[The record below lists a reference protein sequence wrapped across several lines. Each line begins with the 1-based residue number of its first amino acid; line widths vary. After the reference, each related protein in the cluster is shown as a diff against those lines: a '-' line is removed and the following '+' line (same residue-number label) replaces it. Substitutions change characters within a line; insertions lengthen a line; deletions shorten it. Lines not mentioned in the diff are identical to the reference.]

1 MTDVSPSDNKVD
13 TFLSSLSQLSQEKLR
28 EDQERQQRLQRNIDE
43 LQLRLRSNSPIKSS
57 MSSSNV
63 SLGKSHYGY
72 NIPDLKFNRSKM
84 AEKEVPKQEEQG
96 GEEDGP
102 ALPKRPAKYDTDDKA
117 PPPLPR
123 RKYKEQ
129 KQEDE
134 EDDAPALPKRKTAK
148 EEEDAPAMP
157 RRKNQVEEIN
167 LLNPVARK
175 SSFPMPKQTPAKPA
189 KPTSVKPELET
200 ARPTV
205 GQHRSFRDIENLIKS
220 GDTTQKTTPT
230 PIPAS
235 TPASASA
242 STSSL
247 TKQAPPPR
255 PRPRPPPKNLLEPI
269 KVQQPAAPSTPV
281 KPVKSDWLTSL
292 ASAKTTTSTPQSPE
306 SRNGNKSPVM
316 VKPKEKG
323 GIEDEEAE
331 FILKFKELKATK
343 KKPLLPTPKP
353 VEKPVPAIPPV
364 KKSIEKPLKPVSLN
378 EKKGIKDAKV
388 FETKEEAEFKSKF
401 EKLKTGPVPPRKPKT
416 LSSFNEPPPE
426 FQNKFNK
433 IAAKSPQKLQRPA
446 TTGSL
451 GNYKDKDTAELRSQ
465 LEKLVSARNKAGPI
479 ASPTKDVGV
488 PKEVAAKKADTQSS
502 DEKLVHPTKAR
513 TKGPKRRLP
522 KTMLKGGEGETE
534 KKKTEVV
541 QPKTEPVPEIKT
553 KKVGPPVKKHTK
565 PKEIGELKPSSRV
578 NGDFFI

>member
-1 MTDVSPSDNKVD
+1 
-13 TFLSSLSQLSQEKLR
+13 
-28 EDQERQQRLQRNIDE
+28 
-43 LQLRLRSNSPIKSS
+43 
-57 MSSSNV
+57 
-63 SLGKSHYGY
+63 
-72 NIPDLKFNRSKM
+72 
-84 AEKEVPKQEEQG
+84 
-96 GEEDGP
+96 
-102 ALPKRPAKYDTDDKA
+102 
-117 PPPLPR
+117 
-123 RKYKEQ
+123 
-129 KQEDE
+129 
-134 EDDAPALPKRKTAK
+134 
-148 EEEDAPAMP
+148 
-157 RRKNQVEEIN
+157 
-167 LLNPVARK
+167 
-175 SSFPMPKQTPAKPA
+175 
-189 KPTSVKPELET
+189 
-200 ARPTV
+200 
-205 GQHRSFRDIENLIKS
+205 
-220 GDTTQKTTPT
+220 
-230 PIPAS
+230 
-235 TPASASA
+235 
-242 STSSL
+242 
-247 TKQAPPPR
+247 
-255 PRPRPPPKNLLEPI
+255 
-269 KVQQPAAPSTPV
+269 
-281 KPVKSDWLTSL
+281 
-292 ASAKTTTSTPQSPE
+292 
-306 SRNGNKSPVM
+306 M
-316 VKPKEKG
+316 VKPKEKS

-378 EKKGIKDAKV
+378 EKKAIKDSKV

-541 QPKTEPVPEIKT
+541 QPTAEPVPEIKT
-553 KKVGPPVKKHTK
+553 RKVGPPVKKHTK

>member
-1 MTDVSPSDNKVD
+1 
-13 TFLSSLSQLSQEKLR
+13 
-28 EDQERQQRLQRNIDE
+28 
-43 LQLRLRSNSPIKSS
+43 
-57 MSSSNV
+57 
-63 SLGKSHYGY
+63 
-72 NIPDLKFNRSKM
+72 
-84 AEKEVPKQEEQG
+84 
-96 GEEDGP
+96 
-102 ALPKRPAKYDTDDKA
+102 
-117 PPPLPR
+117 
-123 RKYKEQ
+123 
-129 KQEDE
+129 
-134 EDDAPALPKRKTAK
+134 
-148 EEEDAPAMP
+148 
-157 RRKNQVEEIN
+157 
-167 LLNPVARK
+167 
-175 SSFPMPKQTPAKPA
+175 
-189 KPTSVKPELET
+189 
-200 ARPTV
+200 
-205 GQHRSFRDIENLIKS
+205 
-220 GDTTQKTTPT
+220 
-230 PIPAS
+230 
-235 TPASASA
+235 
-242 STSSL
+242 
-247 TKQAPPPR
+247 
-255 PRPRPPPKNLLEPI
+255 
-269 KVQQPAAPSTPV
+269 
-281 KPVKSDWLTSL
+281 
-292 ASAKTTTSTPQSPE
+292 
-306 SRNGNKSPVM
+306 M
-316 VKPKEKG
+316 VKPKEKS

-353 VEKPVPAIPPV
+353 AEKPVPAIPPV
-364 KKSIEKPLKPVSLN
+364 KKCIEKPLKPVSLN
-378 EKKGIKDAKV
+378 EKKGIKDSKV

-488 PKEVAAKKADTQSS
+488 PKEVVAKKADTQSS

>member
-1 MTDVSPSDNKVD
+1 
-13 TFLSSLSQLSQEKLR
+13 
-28 EDQERQQRLQRNIDE
+28 
-43 LQLRLRSNSPIKSS
+43 
-57 MSSSNV
+57 
-63 SLGKSHYGY
+63 
-72 NIPDLKFNRSKM
+72 M
-84 AEKEVPKQEEQG
+84 AEKEGPKQEEQE

-102 ALPKRPAKYDTDDKA
+102 ALPKRPARYDTDDKA

-134 EDDAPALPKRKTAK
+134 EEDAPALPKRKTDK
-148 EEEDAPAMP
+148 EEEKAPAMP

-175 SSFPMPKQTPAKPA
+175 SSFPMPKQTPVKPA

-230 PIPAS
+230 PTPAS
-235 TPASASA
+235 TLVP
-242 STSSL
+242 SL

-255 PRPRPPPKNLLEPI
+255 PRPRPPPKNLSEPI

-306 SRNGNKSPVM
+306 SKNGNKSPVM
-316 VKPKEKG
+316 VKPKEKS

-343 KKPLLPTPKP
+343 KKPILPTPKP

-378 EKKGIKDAKV
+378 EKKAIKDSKV

-401 EKLKTGPVPPRKPKT
+401 EKLKTGPVPPRKP
-416 LSSFNEPPPE
+416 
-426 FQNKFNK
+426 
-433 IAAKSPQKLQRPA
+433 
-446 TTGSL
+446 
-451 GNYKDKDTAELRSQ
+451 
-465 LEKLVSARNKAGPI
+465 
-479 ASPTKDVGV
+479 
-488 PKEVAAKKADTQSS
+488 
-502 DEKLVHPTKAR
+502 
-513 TKGPKRRLP
+513 
-522 KTMLKGGEGETE
+522 
-534 KKKTEVV
+534 
-541 QPKTEPVPEIKT
+541 
-553 KKVGPPVKKHTK
+553 
-565 PKEIGELKPSSRV
+565 
-578 NGDFFI
+578 

>member
-13 TFLSSLSQLSQEKLR
+13 TFLSSLSQLSQDKLR

-43 LQLRLRSNSPIKSS
+43 LQLRLRSTSPIKSS

-72 NIPDLKFNRSKM
+72 NIPDLKFNRSKI
-84 AEKEVPKQEEQG
+84 AEKEIPKQEELVE
-96 GEEDGP
+96 EEDGP

-129 KQEDE
+129 QQEDE
-134 EDDAPALPKRKTAK
+134 KDAPALPKRKTDK
-148 EEEDAPAMP
+148 EEEKKAPAMP

-167 LLNPVARK
+167 LLSPVARK

-189 KPTSVKPELET
+189 KPTSVKPDLKTE
-200 ARPTV
+200 RPTV

-220 GDTTQKTTPT
+220 GDTTQKTTLAP
-230 PIPAS
+230 
-235 TPASASA
+235 
-242 STSSL
+242 STSTS
-247 TKQAPPPR
+247 TSTSKQAPPR
-255 PRPRPPPKNLLEPI
+255 PRPRPPPKNLLEPV
-269 KVQQPAAPSTPV
+269 KTQQPSAPSTPV

-306 SRNGNKSPVM
+306 SKNGNKSPVM

-323 GIEDEEAE
+323 GIQDEEAE

-343 KKPLLPTPKP
+343 KKPILPTPKP
-353 VEKPVPAIPPV
+353 REMSVPGIPPI
-364 KKSIEKPLKPVSLN
+364 KKPIEKPLKPVSLN
-378 EKKGIKDAKV
+378 EKKNIKDGKV

-451 GNYKDKDTAELRSQ
+451 GNYKDKDTAELRLQ

-479 ASPTKDVGV
+479 ASPTKDVSV
-488 PKEVAAKKADTQSS
+488 PKEVVAKKVDTQSS

-522 KTMLKGGEGETE
+522 KTMLKGGETE
-534 KKKTEVV
+534 KKTEVV
-541 QPKTEPVPEIKT
+541 QPKAQPVPEIKT

-565 PKEIGELKPSSRV
+565 PKEIGELEPSSRV